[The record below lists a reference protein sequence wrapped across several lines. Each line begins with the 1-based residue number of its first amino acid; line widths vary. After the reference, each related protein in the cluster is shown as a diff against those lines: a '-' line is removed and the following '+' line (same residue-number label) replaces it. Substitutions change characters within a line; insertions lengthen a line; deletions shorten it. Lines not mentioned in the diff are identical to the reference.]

1 MHRLRRRHDASSLAS
16 VAADA
21 ERREVVARRQT
32 RRRWTRM
39 PTVAASPSADG
50 TVVEL
55 CRTINAAVRNLP
67 EEQEEE
73 GEGQAERE
81 GAGEGEGE
89 REGKTEGEGTGE
101 GVEGA

>member
-1 MHRLRRRHDASSLAS
+1 MHRLRRREYSRRL
-16 VAADA
+16 VARF
-21 ERREVVARRQT
+21 RREVVARRQT

-67 EEQEEE
+67 EEQEE

-81 GAGEGEGE
+81 GAGAGEGQGE